1 MPVENWKKEIIKTN
15 LAPVSSNRIKISKIR
30 FHHRTRS
37 NATLNVYIN
46 LHIRFLDHDLLTYLV
61 LYTYKYT
68 RTFLF
73 SVLLPRDDVLEK
85 MVSWSVAAVE
95 AGGGGPRPVPSWLS
109 RGTVPSSGTA

>member
-1 MPVENWKKEIIKTN
+1 MLRQT
-15 LAPVSSNRIKISKIR
+15 LLHQFTYASSIAN
-30 FHHRTRS
+30 H
-37 NATLNVYIN
+37 N
-46 LHIRFLDHDLLTYLV
+46 LLTYLV